1 MNHCENICPLPA
13 ISISYL
19 LFQVHHKVTDMRHSP
34 KGCVVSSRHINS
46 CLTMASLS
54 LCHPLCQPCEVLT
67 VLQELS
73 PGSLHLWAYLS
84 LNSGFMGRIEQSS
97 LPAWPFR
104 KGKHKSYVSYSSSR
118 WEHGAC
124 CNGFEPFSILSCR
137 FLLPKSYYNKI
148 PQLTA
153 KALSF
158 SVLVLQ
164 LWLSALLSLFVTPGT
179 S

>member
-1 MNHCENICPLPA
+1 MHL
-13 ISISYL
+13 
-19 LFQVHHKVTDMRHSP
+19 KVTDMRHWP
-34 KGCVVSSRHINS
+34 KGCVVWSRH
-46 CLTMASLS
+46 TEQLS
-54 LCHPLCQPCEVLT
+54 DHGQPVPLPPFVPALLGAHSSAGT
-67 VLQELS
+67 TTRFTS
-73 PGSLHLWAYLS
+73 PLIIPQSEFRF
-84 LNSGFMGRIEQSS
+84 SGQDRVEFPPGR
-97 LPAWPFR
+97 AFW

-148 PQLTA
+148 PQLTG

-158 SVLVLQ
+158 SVQVLQ
-164 LWLSALLSLFVTPGT
+164 LWLSALLSLSVTPGT